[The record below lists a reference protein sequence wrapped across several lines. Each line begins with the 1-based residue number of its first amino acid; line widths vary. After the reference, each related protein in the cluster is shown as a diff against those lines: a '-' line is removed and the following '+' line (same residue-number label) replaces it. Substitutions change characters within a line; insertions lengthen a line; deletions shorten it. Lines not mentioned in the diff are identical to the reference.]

1 MIQRDI
7 LIAIMSLSASSV
19 VLKSGIIF
27 FRSSELGEFT
37 LANAAELELVHAPSY
52 RERNKQF
59 VYDNL

>member
-19 VLKSGIIF
+19 VLKSV
-27 FRSSELGEFT
+27 FRPSELGEFT
-37 LANAAELELVHAPSY
+37 LATAAELELVHAPSY